1 MVTVGKAGR
10 MPPKEEMEMNR
21 KGAHVE
27 RSRSRNWRRRQEK
40 RRKKK
45 KMTIRVTINER
56 ERRRLG
62 ELWLRKT

>member
-27 RSRSRNWRRRQEK
+27 RSRRRNWRRRQEK
-40 RRKKK
+40 RRRKK
-45 KMTIRVTINER
+45 KMTIRVTINKKK
-56 ERRRLG
+56 RRRLR
-62 ELWLRKT
+62 EPWLRKK